1 MPLTQIQNWRISFTT
16 WVQVWL
22 QVVVQQRVT
31 VTKTFKLQL
40 NKNYD
45 AVLKIEQNPIP
56 SKYQH

>member
-1 MPLTQIQNWRISFTT
+1 MLNFIYIVQSKWYLRLKIS
-16 WVQVWL
+16 VQ
-22 QVVVQQRVT
+22 RP
-31 VTKTFKLQL
+31 FKLQL